1 MKEQDLDS
9 PLYSENDQSVILVQ
23 KNNICER
30 KLKHKGTD
38 TTQATQTTT
47 QAIQEATGEEQILSA
62 IQVNAKI
69 SQTQKDDAIGVSVDT
84 VKYYIRKM
92 WKEHIKQLERTQNA
106 NVKFLR
112 VFLLRRFLIIANKH
126 PIQAGDY
133 DLQSN

>member
-92 WKEHIKQLERTQNA
+92 WKEHIKLLERTQNA

-112 VFLLRRFLIIANKH
+112 VFNF
-126 PIQAGDY
+126 GGF
-133 DLQSN
+133 

>member
-38 TTQATQTTT
+38 TTQTTT

-92 WKEHIKQLERTQNA
+92 WKEHIKLLERTQNA

-112 VFLLRRFLIIANKH
+112 VFNFGGFDNSK
-126 PIQAGDY
+126 
-133 DLQSN
+133 